1 LIAFGYP
8 LIMEVVAWAR
18 NLAGQLLA
26 EPLPV
31 RWAHVQGVARAAE
44 SISHIVGDDGP
55 LLISAAWLHDV
66 GYAPTLAKTG
76 LHQLDGARY
85 LRDAENA
92 DSLLC
97 RLVANHS
104 YAIVEAGNRGLAVE
118 LADEF
123 PKVDGL
129 ISDALTYCDMT
140 TSPTGDVVDVEIR
153 LGEILSRYG
162 EGSIV
167 SESIREASAGIRMSV
182 EKVTALISSR

>member
-1 LIAFGYP
+1 M
-8 LIMEVVAWAR
+8 MEVVAWAR

-66 GYAPTLAKTG
+66 GYAPTLAQAG

-104 YAIVEAGNRGLAVE
+104 YAIVEAGIADWPLVGGRVPQGRRSYIGRVDLLRHDHQPDRRCCRCRDSPRRDIRAATARAASCRSRFARQARGS
-118 LADEF
+118 
-123 PKVDGL
+123 G
-129 ISDALTYCDMT
+129 C
-140 TSPTGDVVDVEIR
+140 R
-153 LGEILSRYG
+153 SR
-162 EGSIV
+162 
-167 SESIREASAGIRMSV
+167 R
-182 EKVTALISSR
+182 